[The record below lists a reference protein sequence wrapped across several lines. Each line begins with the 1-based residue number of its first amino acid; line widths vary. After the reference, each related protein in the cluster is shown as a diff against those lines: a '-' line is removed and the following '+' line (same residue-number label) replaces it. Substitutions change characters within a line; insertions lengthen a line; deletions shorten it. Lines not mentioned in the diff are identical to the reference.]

1 MTFLTRVH
9 RYEQLVR
16 TMMKRER
23 LVLLLC
29 LVVLSVAHAGC
40 SLFAGAASMR
50 IEVEVY
56 RGPLSKEPEMQ
67 WAELMGGV
75 HESTEGMVANKDLIL
90 MIARDKGFIE
100 KKEEN
105 LENCKS
111 SGWFGSEHAFFS
123 ILGATNCLILKDL
136 FSDAEK
142 LRSELAAVEDNRAQV
157 GPTLMNDKETVI
169 NSLTEIAKVSSE
181 ASAKSF
187 RWSISTIGGA
197 STSFLVRIAMVNF
210 IVASSEIGRQLN
222 ARADALLKQ
231 IRGLDRQELPLSVQL
246 RETDATEF
254 IRLYDWLGAHP
265 SNYLSGFMQPGTSYE
280 RVKAVRRLFAD
291 HNWSTINT
299 VYASGWGKGSMA
311 LIKDDIGNWNLKG
324 FDSDPEDLL
333 KAYKDVS
340 IAALETAMKAVKAGA
355 AGGAGAGLDKLLDV
369 AGQYF
374 TPSPAPS
381 TSASGIGQFRLLSE
395 RTSSKLRAVESQA
408 NSSTAQ
414 DAQARDAYQKAAETL
429 ENLNKNKQDQNDPEK
444 YAEQEKSVE
453 TAKKTLVARRTQLL
467 QDIEKILSEHSELV
481 DLLTKGSVAN

>member
-1 MTFLTRVH
+1 MTI
-9 RYEQLVR
+9 
-16 TMMKRER
+16 MNREK

-29 LVVLSVAHAGC
+29 LVVLSIAHAGC

-56 RGPLSKEPEMQ
+56 RGPLSKEPELQ
-67 WAELMGGV
+67 WAEMMAMV
-75 HESTEGMVANKDLIL
+75 HESLEGMHANRRLIL

-100 KKEEN
+100 KGAKDPES
-105 LENCKS
+105 CKS

-136 FSDAEK
+136 YYDAKILEDKLKDVEEK
-142 LRSELAAVEDNRAQV
+142 GKTLDPTLIKDEKAIIESLSEL
-157 GPTLMNDKETVI
+157 
-169 NSLTEIAKVSSE
+169 AKVSSE

-187 RWSISTIGGA
+187 SWSISSIGGA

-210 IVASSEIGRQLN
+210 IVASSEMGRQMN

-254 IRLYDWLGAHP
+254 IRLYDWLDAHP
-265 SNYLSGFMQPGTSYE
+265 PNYFSGFLQPGTAYE

-291 HNWSTINT
+291 HNWSNINT

-340 IAALETAMKAVKAGA
+340 MAALETAVKAVKAGGT
-355 AGGAGAGLDKLLDV
+355 GGAGAGLDKLLDV

-374 TPSPAPS
+374 TPTPMAS

-395 RTSSKLRAVESQA
+395 RTSSKLRAIESQA
-408 NSSTAQ
+408 NSSTAH
-414 DAQARDAYQKAAETL
+414 DAQARDEYQEAVKTL
-429 ENLNKNKQDQNDPEK
+429 KNLNKDNPDN
-444 YAEQEKSVE
+444 AENHARHEESVE
-453 TAKKTLVARRTQLL
+453 NAKNTLIARRTQLI
-467 QDIEKILSEHSELV
+467 QDIEKILREHSELV
-481 DLLTKGSVAN
+481 DRLE

>member
-1 MTFLTRVH
+1 MTYLTRVH
-9 RYEQLVR
+9 WYEQLVM
-16 TMMKRER
+16 TVMKRER

-29 LVVLSVAHAGC
+29 LVILSLAHAGC

-56 RGPLSKEPEMQ
+56 RGPLSKEPELQ

-75 HESTEGMVANKDLIL
+75 HESTEGMVANKKIIL

-100 KKEEN
+100 KEAMN
-105 LENCKS
+105 LESCKS

-123 ILGATNCLILKDL
+123 IIGATNCLILKDL
-136 FSDAEK
+136 FSDAED
-142 LRSELAAVEDNRAQV
+142 LRRELAAVEHNGAQV
-157 GPTLMNDKETVI
+157 GPTLVNDKEAVI
-169 NSLTEIAKVSSE
+169 KSLTEIAKVSSE

-210 IVASSEIGRQLN
+210 IVASSEMGRQLN

-254 IRLYDWLGAHP
+254 IRLYDWLDAHP
-265 SNYLSGFMQPGTSYE
+265 PNYFSGFTQPGTAYE

-291 HNWSTINT
+291 HNWSNINT

-324 FDSDPEDLL
+324 FDSDPEELL

-374 TPSPAPS
+374 TPSPMAS

-395 RTSSKLRAVESQA
+395 RTASKLRAVESQA

-414 DAQARDAYQKAAETL
+414 DAQARDEYQKAVETL
-429 ENLNKNKQDQNDPEK
+429 KTLKEGDPDYAKQE
-444 YAEQEKSVE
+444 ESVE
-453 TAKKTLVARRTQLL
+453 NARKTLVARRTQLI

-481 DLLTKGSVAN
+481 DLLAKGSVAN

>member
-1 MTFLTRVH
+1 MMTYLTRMQG
-9 RYEQLVR
+9 YKQLVM
-16 TMMKRER
+16 TIMKRER

-56 RGPLSKEPEMQ
+56 RGPLSKEPELQ

-75 HESTEGMVANKDLIL
+75 HESTEGMKASKNLIL
-90 MIARDKGFIE
+90 MIAHDQGLI
-100 KKEEN
+100 EEN
-105 LENCKS
+105 ATDFTKCDT
-111 SGWFGSEHAFFS
+111 SGFFGFKHKFFS
-123 ILGATNCLILKDL
+123 IIYATNCLILEDL
-136 FSDAEK
+136 YSDAEE
-142 LRSELAAVEDNRAQV
+142 LRHELAAVEHNGAQV
-157 GPTLMNDKETVI
+157 GPTLMNDKEAVI
-169 NSLTEIAKVSSE
+169 KSLTEIAKVSSE

-210 IVASSEIGRQLN
+210 IVASSEMGRQLN

-231 IRGLDRQELPLSVQL
+231 IHGLDRQELPLSVQL

-265 SNYLSGFMQPGTSYE
+265 SNYLSGILQPGTSYE

-291 HNWSTINT
+291 HNWSNINT

-340 IAALETAMKAVKAGA
+340 IAALETAMKAVKAGGT
-355 AGGAGAGLDKLLDV
+355 GGAGAGLDKLLDV

-374 TPSPAPS
+374 TPTPVAS
-381 TSASGIGQFRLLSE
+381 TSASGIGQFRQLGE

-414 DAQARDAYQKAAETL
+414 DAQARDEYQKAVETL
-429 ENLNKNKQDQNDPEK
+429 DKLDKKDPK
-444 YAEQEKSVE
+444 YAQQEESVE
-453 TAKKTLVARRTQLL
+453 NAKKTLVARRTQLI

-481 DLLTKGSVAN
+481 DLLAKGSVAN